1 MKRFSF
7 AFIIGLL
14 LLMGTATYA
23 QGEFRIIGNNDYEKL
38 DFEFINNLVIIPVK
52 FNGVELSFLL
62 DTGVKNTILFS
73 LQDRDSLELKQVE
86 EVRLRGLG
94 NDKPIRGVKSFNNVF
109 EIGKIVDRNHPV
121 YIVFDQDVNFSTR
134 LGKVVH
140 GIIGYEFFKQFVVET
155 NYVTNKMQ
163 IWKPEAYDI
172 KRCRRCT
179 SLSLK
184 FSNSKPYINA
194 EVDIGDNV
202 VSTTLLLDSG
212 SSDGLWLFEHTLDN
226 VEKPDERFQDY
237 LGLGLNGDIFGE
249 RTRVETLKID
259 KFTLRNVT
267 TAFPDTL
274 AIKTASTFKQRNGSI
289 GAEVLRRFKVVID
302 YPNERILL
310 RRNKNFSDEF
320 NYDMSGLTFGHN
332 GLSVVKSE
340 KNTAINEVGNT
351 SASGGRRNGG
361 LTLVDRRTRQISYEL
376 KPQLVI
382 TNIRENSP
390 ASEAGLLKND
400 NVISVNGREAH
411 LYSIPELTE
420 LFSSKENKVIKIV
433 VERNGAV
440 ITARVKLK
448 RRI

>member
-1 MKRFSF
+1 MKKLFCAIMMCFLLFS
-7 AFIIGLL
+7 GL
-14 LLMGTATYA
+14 TTYA
-23 QGEFRIIGNNDYEKL
+23 QGEFRMMGNRTSEKL
-38 DFEFINNLVIIPVK
+38 SFEFINNLVIIPVK

-73 LQDRDSLELKQVE
+73 LQDRDSLELKQVQ

-109 EIGKIVDRNHPV
+109 EIGNIVDRNHQV

-140 GIIGYEFFKQFVVET
+140 GIIGYEFFKQFVVDT
-155 NYVTNKMQ
+155 NYVTNKME
-163 IWKPEAYDI
+163 IFEPDSYDA
-172 KRCRRCT
+172 KSCKRCT
-179 SLSLK
+179 SLSLE

-194 EVDIGDNV
+194 EVLLGDNV

-212 SSDGLWLFEHTLDN
+212 SSDGLWLFEHTSDDIK
-226 VEKPDERFQDY
+226 KPQDSFQDY

-249 RTRVETLKID
+249 RSRIETLKID

-274 AIKTASTFKQRNGSI
+274 AIKTASTFKKRNGSI

-302 YPNERILL
+302 YPHKRILL

-320 NYDMSGLTFGHN
+320 NYDMSGISFGHN

-340 KNTAINEVGNT
+340 ANTTVSEVGDIKNGT
-351 SASGGRRNGG
+351 LGANGG
-361 LTLVDRRTRQISYEL
+361 LTLLDRSYREVSYQL
-376 KPQLVI
+376 KPQLVV
-382 TNIRENSP
+382 TNIRKDSP
-390 ASEAGLLKND
+390 ASEAGLIKGD
-400 NVISVNGREAH
+400 NVMSVNGREAH

-420 LFSSKENKVIKIV
+420 LFSSKENKVIKIK

-440 ITARVKLK
+440 ITARVKLR